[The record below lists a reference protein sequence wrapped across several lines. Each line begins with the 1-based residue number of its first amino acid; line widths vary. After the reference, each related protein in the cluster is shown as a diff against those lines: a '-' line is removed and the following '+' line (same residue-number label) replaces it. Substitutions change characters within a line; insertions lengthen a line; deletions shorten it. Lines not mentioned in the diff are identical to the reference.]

1 MASRTP
7 VRHRL
12 AFVLMAGLLAAGTVT
27 WTTAV
32 TRALGEAGRLTAGGR
47 PVAGHGVAAASPTA
61 GRYHPGVTL
70 VAVPG
75 LDMALLRA
83 LTTTDPT
90 WRRLMDHAAVG
101 LMTTHTG
108 GYYGREAGYLTI
120 GAGARALSAP
130 EASWVLQ
137 GDARLAGMTGRDI
150 FRGWSGEGTSDK
162 GSPYPPVFHLG
173 WPQLLRV
180 NEGLHHPVRPG
191 ALGEALHQAG
201 IATAALGNADL
212 AGGPWSKDARGAPL
226 ITSDTRGRTD
236 YGLIDARTLRAA
248 PDFPGGWRTD
258 WATVLAAWRDL
269 RGRAGLIVIEAG
281 DLGRLEALARN
292 LEEGRREQARLEA
305 GKALGEGLA
314 RLAAER
320 RPGEHVILVNPAPPD
335 DARARGETLLP
346 VALWG
351 TGPGLLTSPSTRR
364 TGIILNTDLAPTI
377 AAHLGAPAA
386 PEWTGRPL
394 SVVPA
399 AGDALTA
406 LDGLHQALVANYQ
419 RRAPFIRTFVL
430 AGLLLTG
437 LPLLDLLRRRGRSW
451 RLPLL
456 ALAAY
461 PLAVLLVPAWPA
473 GSPWLSLPASV
484 VLALA
489 LAAACHR
496 LAPSTPAA
504 FAGLGLATAAVT
516 VADAL
521 SGSWLAQLTPF
532 GYSPIGGARFYGIGN
547 EYMGVLIGAT
557 AVAVG
562 GWAEEWRAGVW
573 RRLAL
578 PLVLGTISVVLA
590 APTIGS
596 NFGGGLA
603 GAMAATGPVF
613 RGLVALRRR
622 PALAR
627 KALVTAL
634 AVPAAVVA
642 MAVAW
647 DRLLGPAST
656 HVWVSLDQV
665 RQVGP
670 QAMVDLVTRKAAM
683 NVKLMRFTNW
693 SYLFLMSVFAFALL
707 MYRRPA
713 LVRQLERGYP
723 ETVRALTSI
732 AAGAVAALIL
742 NDSGIVAAATLMV
755 YGVSLLLALATDPP
769 GDPAHG
775 PNTPR
780 AGTGDGWAQNDC

>member
-1 MASRTP
+1 MASPTP

-12 AFVLMAGLLAAGTVT
+12 AFVLMAGLLAAATVT
-27 WTTAV
+27 WTTVV

-47 PVAGHGVAAASPTA
+47 PVAGPDFGVAPPTA
-61 GRYHPGVTL
+61 GRDRAGVTL

-75 LDMALLRA
+75 LDLALLRA
-83 LTTTDPT
+83 LTATDPT
-90 WRRLMDHAAVG
+90 WRRLMDGAAVG

-120 GAGARALSAP
+120 GTGARALSAP
-130 EASWVLQ
+130 EAGWVLQ
-137 GDARLAGMTGRDI
+137 ADTRLGGMTGRDI
-150 FRGWSGEGTSDK
+150 FRGWTGQGTGDT

-180 NEGLHHPVRPG
+180 NEGLRHPVRPG
-191 ALGEALHQAG
+191 ALGEALHRAG

-212 AGGPWSKDARGAPL
+212 AGGPWSKDSRGAPL

-248 PDFPGGWRTD
+248 PTFPGGWRTD
-258 WATVLAAWRDL
+258 WARLLTAWRHL

-281 DLGRLEALARN
+281 DLGRLEALARS
-292 LEEGRREQARLEA
+292 LEEGRRQEARLEA
-305 GKALGEGLA
+305 GMAVGQAVA
-314 RLAAER
+314 RLVAER
-320 RPGEHVILVNPAPPD
+320 RPGERLILVNPAPPD
-335 DARARGETLLP
+335 EARARGETLLP
-346 VALWG
+346 VAVWG

-364 TGIILNTDLAPTI
+364 AGIVLNTDLGPTI

-399 AGDALTA
+399 AGDALAA
-406 LDGLHQALVANYQ
+406 LDGLHRALVGNYQ
-419 RRAPFIRTFVL
+419 RRAPFIRIYVL

-437 LPLLDLLRRRGRSW
+437 LPLLDLRRRRGRPW

-473 GSPWLSLPASV
+473 DSPWLSLPASV
-484 VLALA
+484 VLALT

-557 AVAVG
+557 AVAVA
-562 GWAEEWRAGVW
+562 GWAEGWPAGAP

-578 PLVLGTISVVLA
+578 PLVLGATSLVLA
-590 APTIGS
+590 APSIGS

-603 GAMAATGPVF
+603 AATAATGPVL

-627 KALVTAL
+627 KAFVTAL
-634 AVPAAVVA
+634 AAPAAVVA

-670 QAMVDLVTRKAAM
+670 QALVDLVARKVAM
-683 NVKLMRFTNW
+683 NVKLMRYTNW

-713 LVRQLERGYP
+713 LVRRLERGYP
-723 ETVRALTSI
+723 ETVRGLTSI
-732 AAGAVAALIL
+732 AAGAVAALLL

-769 GDPAHG
+769 GDPAPG
-775 PNTPR
+775 PGTPGPAR
-780 AGTGDGWAQNDC
+780 R